1 MVIREH
7 RHGSVVILDLEGK
20 ILLGEGD
27 VQLKEY
33 IMKLIER
40 GERKVLLNMAGVPY
54 MDSSGLG
61 EIVRC
66 YTALK
71 RSPGGGELKLMNLT
85 KRLQDLLTI
94 TKLIS
99 VFDVYDDEDTAIK
112 SFIHHFEPGVED

>member
-1 MVIREH
+1 MEIRE
-7 RHGSVVILDLEGK
+7 RRSGSVVILDLEGK

-27 VQLKEY
+27 IQLKEY
-33 IMKLIER
+33 IAKLVER
-40 GERKVLLNMAGVPY
+40 GERKVMLNMAGVPY

-66 YTALK
+66 YTAV
-71 RSPGGGELKLMNLT
+71 RRAPGGGELKLYNLT

-99 VFDVYDDEDTAIK
+99 VFETHANEESALQ
-112 SFIHHFEPGVED
+112 SFSAE